1 MARIDQLL
9 ASYRRHVSLTPRGNL
24 PLSQRVWFV
33 VYPPEDERRMQ
44 NRIAEFEIATRDEGL
59 DWRRLDFSGAF
70 ADWMD
75 TDHPD
80 PDERRDTLADP
91 EIVET
96 YAESGFIDFL
106 AERIRTEMESVAE
119 AEAVSTVFAISGLM
133 DLYDFVHVS
142 EVLATLD
149 SHLRGI
155 VLLLFPGEREG
166 NTYRFLGARTGWNYL
181 AIPILT
187 EG

>member
-33 VYPPEDERRMQ
+33 VYPPEDERRML
-44 NRIAEFEIATRDEGL
+44 NRIPEFEIATRDEGL
-59 DWRRLDFSGAF
+59 SWRRVDLSDAF

-75 TDHPD
+75 TFD
-80 PDERRDTLADP
+80 PDERKDCLADP
-91 EIVET
+91 DIVES
-96 YAESGFIDFL
+96 YADPGFIEYLGD
-106 AERIRTEMESVAE
+106 RIRHELESVPE
-119 AEAVSTVFAISGLM
+119 ADAVHTVFAVSGLM

-142 EVLATLD
+142 EVLERLD
-149 SHLRGI
+149 DHLGGI
-155 VLLLFPGEREG
+155 VLLFFPGEREG

-181 AIPILT
+181 ATPILM

>member
-33 VYPPEDERRMQ
+33 VYPPEDERRMLS
-44 NRIAEFEIATRDEGL
+44 RIAEFEIATRDEGL
-59 DWRRLDFSGAF
+59 DWRRLDLTGAF

-75 TDHPD
+75 TFD
-80 PDERRDTLADP
+80 PGERRDTLADP

-96 YAESGFIDFL
+96 YADPGFVEYL
-106 AERIRTEMESVAE
+106 GERIRGAMESVPE
-119 AEAVSTVFAISGLM
+119 ADAAATVFAISGLM

-142 EVLATLD
+142 EVLTALD
-149 SHLRGI
+149 SHLQGI
-155 VLLLFPGEREG
+155 VLLFFPGEREG

-181 AIPILT
+181 ATPILT
-187 EG
+187 ES

>member
-24 PLSQRVWFV
+24 PLSQRVWLV
-33 VYPPEDERRMQ
+33 VYPPEDERRMV
-44 NRIAEFEIATRDEGL
+44 NRIPEFEIATRDEGL
-59 DWRRLDFSGAF
+59 SWRRIDLTGAF

-75 TDHPD
+75 TFD
-80 PDERRDTLADP
+80 PDERENILAEPD
-91 EIVET
+91 IVET
-96 YAESGFIDFL
+96 YADPGFVEYL
-106 AERIRTEMESVAE
+106 ADRIRNELASVPE
-119 AEAVSTVFAISGLM
+119 AEATSTVFAISGLM

-142 EVLATLD
+142 EVLGTLD
-149 SHLRGI
+149 DQLKGI
-155 VLLLFPGEREG
+155 VLLFFPGEREG

-181 AIPILT
+181 ATPILT

>member
-9 ASYRRHVSLTPRGNL
+9 ASYRRHVSLSPRGNR

-33 VYPPEDERRMQ
+33 VYPPEDERRML
-44 NRIAEFEIATRDEGL
+44 NRIPEFEIATRDEGL
-59 DWRRLDFSGAF
+59 SWHRIDLSGAF

-75 TDHPD
+75 TFD
-80 PDERRDTLADP
+80 PIERKDTLADP
-91 EIVET
+91 DIVES
-96 YAESGFIDFL
+96 YADPGFIEFL
-106 AERIRTEMESVAE
+106 SGRLGREMESVPPAD
-119 AEAVSTVFAISGLM
+119 AVDTVFAVSGLM

-155 VLLLFPGEREG
+155 VLLFFPGEREG

-181 AIPILT
+181 ATPILT